1 MISGEMIKESTAIG
15 TIRKIENKTFDRIK
29 MPGRGYL
36 EWNQTKADYYKDIE
50 IFIYSLLAQKLMKHC
65 NVQPVNDEPYRWK
78 RMLWYSRGYRGQG
91 FVPSI
96 AKRIPFIGIPRNQ
109 VEPQDMLDRKYF
121 NLIYKV
127 QFEAVW
133 IGIRDFLRI
142 DESDW
147 DEYEIERMFNPL
159 KVTYD
164 SNRRYR
170 CLPLREEKKT
180 EKTKA
185 QVDWYNNFMMKKQ
198 EEKDVIHS

>member
-1 MISGEMIKESTAIG
+1 MIASIKLNKSKAMSNIH
-15 TIRKIENKTFDRIK
+15 RVENKVIDRLK
-29 MPGRGYL
+29 RVTPY
-36 EWNQTKADYYKDIE
+36 EEQTKHSYYGDIE
-50 IFIYSLLAQKLMKHC
+50 IFIYSKIAQRLMKHC
-65 NVQPVNDEPYRWK
+65 NVKPVHDTPYRWYEISWK
-78 RMLWYSRGYRGQG
+78 QSK
-91 FVPSI
+91 FIPST

-109 VEPQDMLDRKYF
+109 IEPQDMLDKKYF

-127 QFEAVW
+127 QLEAVW
-133 IGIRDFLRI
+133 FGIKDFLRV

-147 DEYEIERMFNPL
+147 DEYEIQRMFNPL

-185 QVDWYNNFMMKKQ
+185 QVDWYNNFMMSKQ
-198 EEKDVIHS
+198 DKINAV